1 MILKL
6 RFQRPLSV
14 PARVL
19 IAMLRTV
26 DKVNT
31 LLLLIGYI
39 LAVTSPWVLF
49 ALWFIVTVGIE
60 NKVGKLFSFVAL
72 GYTASLFF
80 GWWARKLRDIASW
93 FWEEKQ

>member
-14 PARVL
+14 PARAL
-19 IAMLRTV
+19 IAMLRAV
-26 DKVNT
+26 NALNT

-39 LAVTSPWVLF
+39 LAVTSPWALF
-49 ALWFIVTVGIE
+49 AFWFIVTVSIE
-60 NKVGKLFSFVAL
+60 DKVGKLLSFVAL
-72 GYTASLFF
+72 GYAASLFF
-80 GWWARKLRDIASW
+80 GWWARKLREIASW

>member
-1 MILKL
+1 MIKL

-19 IAMLRTV
+19 IAMLQAV

-49 ALWFIVTVGIE
+49 AFWFIITVGIE
-60 NKVGKLFSFVAL
+60 SKVGKLLSFVAL

-80 GWWARKLRDIASW
+80 HWWARKLREIASW